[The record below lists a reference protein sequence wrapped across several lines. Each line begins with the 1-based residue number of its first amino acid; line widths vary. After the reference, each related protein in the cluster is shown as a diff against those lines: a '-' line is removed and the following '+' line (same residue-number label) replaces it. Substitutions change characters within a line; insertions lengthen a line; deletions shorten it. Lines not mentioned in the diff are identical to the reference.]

1 MSDITARLRT
11 ILPRGVTLAEATA
24 PMALWPEEDLPGAV
38 PARLAEFGAGR
49 SAARQA
55 LRDLGLAPVAIP
67 MALDRAP
74 IWPEAA
80 TGSISHCA
88 GACLAVMGL
97 TRDYVGLGLDIE
109 PLHPL
114 PAELW
119 STVLRPEEH
128 KQINDLP
135 QPHQGLQ
142 ALRIFVAKEATYKAQ
157 YLITRQIF
165 DFQTLRIIWQDQSFT
180 AELCTAISPIEK
192 GFQIQ
197 GRCAENSHFFA
208 AFCAVPSYAVPT
220 YAVPT

>member
-1 MSDITARLRT
+1 MSDIAARLRE
-11 ILPRGVTLAEATA
+11 ILPNGVVLAESVE
-24 PMALWPEEDLPGAV
+24 PLALWPGEDLPGAV
-38 PARLAEFGAGR
+38 PTRLAEFGAGR

-55 LRDLGLAPVAIP
+55 LRGLGFAPVGIP
-67 MALDRAP
+67 MASDRAP

-97 TRDYVGLGLDIE
+97 TRDYRGLGLDIE
-109 PLHPL
+109 PLQPL

-135 QPHQGLQ
+135 QPQQGLQ
-142 ALRIFVAKEATYKAQ
+142 ALRTFVAKEAAYKAQ
-157 YLITRQIF
+157 YPITRQIF
-165 DFQTLRIIWQDQSFT
+165 DFQTLRVTWQYQSLT
-180 AELCTAISPIEK
+180 AEFCSAVSPIEK

-197 GRCAENSHFFA
+197 GCCAESHHFFA
-208 AFCAVPSYAVPT
+208 VFCTVPT
-220 YAVPT
+220 G